1 MNCIYTFTMKNK
13 YVFITG
19 CSTGIGLNLAHT
31 LQNKGYKVI
40 ASARKQSDVEKL
52 TQLGLRCLQLD
63 VADTKSIQSATGALF
78 KETDGKIYALIN
90 NAGFG
95 QPGAVEDLKRDV
107 LRQQF
112 ETNLFGLVEL
122 TNLLLPSMHQQ
133 GHGRIIQISSVLG
146 FVAMPFRGAYI
157 ASKFALE
164 GISDTL
170 RLELKG
176 TNIYVSLVEPGPI
189 TSQFRQNSLKLFNK
203 NIDNNN
209 SRFHKSYEATIAR
222 LETEESAVPFT
233 LEPEAVTKKVLHAL
247 QSRRPKPRYYI
258 TFPTYLFAYLK
269 RILPTSILDFLLSK
283 SSEVGS
289 K

>member
-1 MNCIYTFTMKNK
+1 MTAKNIL
-13 YVFITG
+13 ITG
-19 CSTGIGLNLAHT
+19 CSSGIGLHLAQSLHEH
-31 LQNKGYKVI
+31 GYKVF
-40 ASARKQSDVEKL
+40 ASARKHSDVKKL

-63 VADTKSIQSATGALF
+63 VADPESIQAAMKTLIS
-78 KETDGKIYALIN
+78 ECDGKVYALIN

-95 QPGAVEDLKRDV
+95 QPGAVEDLTRDV
-107 LRQQF
+107 LQQQF

-122 TNLLLPSMHQQ
+122 TNHVLPIMHQQ
-133 GHGRIIQISSVLG
+133 AHGRIIQISSVLG

-157 ASKFALE
+157 ASKYALE

-189 TSQFRQNSLKLFNK
+189 TSLFRQNSLELFNK
-203 NIDNNN
+203 NIDCKN
-209 SRFHKSYEATIAR
+209 SRFRKNYEATISR
-222 LETEESAVPFT
+222 LDTKGPAVPFT
-233 LEPEAVTKKVLHAL
+233 LEPDAVTKKVLHAL
-247 QSRRPKPRYYI
+247 QSSCPKSRYYV

-269 RILPTSILDFLLSK
+269 RLLPSSMLDRLLSK
-283 SSEVGS
+283 SSKAES

>member
-1 MNCIYTFTMKNK
+1 MKNQSIL
-13 YVFITG
+13 ITG
-19 CSTGIGLNLAHT
+19 CSSGIGLHLAKSLHAD
-31 LQNKGYKVI
+31 GYQVF
-40 ASARKQSDVEKL
+40 ASARKHSDVEKL
-52 TQLGLRCLQLD
+52 KQLGLRTLLLD
-63 VADTKSIQSATGALF
+63 VADSESIRNASNTLL
-78 KETDGKIYALIN
+78 KETHGELFALIN

-95 QPGAVEDLKRDV
+95 QAGAVEDLKREV
-107 LRQQF
+107 LREQF

-122 TNLLLPSMHQQ
+122 TNTLLPIMHQQ

-170 RLELKG
+170 RLELKN
-176 TNIYVSLVEPGPI
+176 TNIHVSLVEPGPI
-189 TSQFRQNSLKLFNK
+189 TSRFRQNSLALFNK
-203 NIDNNN
+203 NIDSKN
-209 SRFHKSYEATIAR
+209 SRFQESYEATISR
-222 LETEESAVPFT
+222 LETEGPAVPFT

-247 QSRRPKPRYYI
+247 QSPRPKPRYYV

-269 RILPTSILDFLLSK
+269 RILPTRILDRLLSK
-283 SSEVGS
+283 SSKVEG